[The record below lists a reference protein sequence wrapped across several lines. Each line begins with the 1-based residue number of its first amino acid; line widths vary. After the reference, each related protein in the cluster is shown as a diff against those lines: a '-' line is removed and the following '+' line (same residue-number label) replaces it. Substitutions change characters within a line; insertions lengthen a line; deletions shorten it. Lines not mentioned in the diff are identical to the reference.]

1 MENTSLHALKRQ
13 VAVTPNKKTKTK
25 KNKQTNTQTKIKT
38 KNKTKKLKKLIKKMV
53 ESGLFFLR
61 YYFYF

>member
-13 VAVTPNKKTKTK
+13 VAVTPNKKTK
-25 KNKQTNTQTKIKT
+25 KNKQTNKQTKIKT

-53 ESGLFFLR
+53 ESGLFFFR